1 MSQIV
6 VSYPIHLT
14 RTLYDLHTSVMRVYV
29 PRFFVSSQQ
38 RFGVTDIKALGASQV
53 LGLGQTVLQLLGK
66 SVLQLHFYLE
76 DSRRVRVRERE
87 RERERKERTHTGE
100 RVHEKV
106 LWLLLLCFFSS
117 TWACPM
123 QIGLSQE
130 CCLFCLF
137 CLKSSLWS
145 SDLPCLLAT
154 AILDF
159 FSLFYLPNTSKYDF
173 KGEWQLQGWGA
184 SLSLSPHKAYTAH
197 QSPCLSNYMETLN
210 SSEPNTSNNTA
221 TNWN

>member
-1 MSQIV
+1 MIAWESILEV
-6 VSYPIHLT
+6 WGHANPKT
-14 RTLYDLHTSVMRVYV
+14 RREESG
-29 PRFFVSSQQ
+29 
-38 RFGVTDIKALGASQV
+38 GVRGEGWGGVGVGRERGIEG
-53 LGLGQTVLQLLGK
+53 
-66 SVLQLHFYLE
+66 
-76 DSRRVRVRERE
+76 ERE
-87 RERERKERTHTGE
+87 RANARR
-100 RVHEKV
+100 RVSPWE
-106 LWLLLLCFFSS
+106 S
-117 TWACPM
+117 TLAPPF
-123 QIGLSQE
+123 IGLSQE

-221 TNWN
+221 TNWNWHLS